1 MRKVD
6 VNEISMIIRDLS
18 IQACTIANE
27 TLVDSFQRS
36 MEKEESPVG
45 KAVFQQLLENIE
57 IARSES
63 TPICQDTGFAVVFM
77 EIGQEVA
84 FTGGLLKDAVNRGVA
99 LGYTEGYLRKSIV
112 KDPITKPQNTQ
123 DNTPAILHTDIVA
136 GDKVKIT
143 LLPKGGGSE
152 NMSRIKMMKP
162 ADGVAGV
169 RNFVVETVKLAGGN
183 PCPPIFVGVGVG
195 GTFDYV
201 AYMAKKSL
209 LRPIGER
216 NPDPKIAQYEI
227 EWLEEVNKLG
237 IGPAGLGGRVTAID
251 LFIEVFPRHIA
262 TFPVAVN
269 IQCHANRVKSYIL

>member
-195 GTFDYV
+195 GTFDYWSGNIPRAPQFIRDV
-201 AYMAKKSL
+201 NL
-209 LRPIGER
+209 
-216 NPDPKIAQYEI
+216 
-227 EWLEEVNKLG
+227 EWLYRLVREPKRIQRQLSG
-237 IGPAGLGGRVTAID
+237 SKFFLK
-251 LFIEVFPRHIA
+251 FI
-262 TFPVAVN
+262 
-269 IQCHANRVKSYIL
+269 